1 MIFITDLIDPEGP
14 VILEDGRILCVE
26 MGSSRG
32 CVTLI
37 NSEGKEK
44 KIIAKTG
51 RPNGLAIERNGVIW
65 VAESKKPSLLKLN
78 LDGEIEV
85 FLEECN
91 GEKFI
96 FPNDLAFGPDGY
108 LYLTDSGI
116 YIEDLVLSGKIR
128 EDFKDINYDG
138 RVYRI
143 NTKSKKIEKIDSK
156 LLFTNGIAF
165 DSDGNLY
172 INETITG
179 LVYSYMR
186 KRDGSFGKKENFG
199 NVFANEDF
207 EGWRGPD
214 GMKFDLNGNLYITN
228 YEQGEIAILGPNG
241 GVIDRIRTIGRNP
254 TNLCFGLKGD
264 KSIYVTEKEN
274 SAIELIKVGV
284 DGLALFL

>member
-37 NSEGKEK
+37 NSNGKGK

-51 RPNGLAIERNGVIW
+51 RPNGLAIDRKGIIW
-65 VAESKKPSLLKLN
+65 IAESKVPSLLKLN
-78 LDGEIEV
+78 LDGVIEV

-116 YIEDLVLSGKIR
+116 YIEDLVINGKIR

-138 RVYRI
+138 RIYRI
-143 NTKSKKIEKIDSK
+143 NTKNKKIEKIDSK

-165 DSDGNLY
+165 DPRGNLY

-179 LVYSYMR
+179 LVYSYKS
-186 KRDGSFGKKENFG
+186 KRDGSFGKKEKFG
-199 NVFANEDF
+199 NIFADKDF

-214 GMKFDLNGNLYITN
+214 GMKFDINGNLYVTN
-228 YEQGEIAILGPNG
+228 YEEGEIVVLSPNG
-241 GVIDRIRTIGRNP
+241 SVVDRIKTIGKDP
-254 TNLCFGLKGD
+254 TNLCFSLKGD
-264 KSIYVTEKEN
+264 KTIYVTEKEN
-274 SAIELIKVGV
+274 RSIELIKVGV
-284 DGLALFL
+284 DGLALYL